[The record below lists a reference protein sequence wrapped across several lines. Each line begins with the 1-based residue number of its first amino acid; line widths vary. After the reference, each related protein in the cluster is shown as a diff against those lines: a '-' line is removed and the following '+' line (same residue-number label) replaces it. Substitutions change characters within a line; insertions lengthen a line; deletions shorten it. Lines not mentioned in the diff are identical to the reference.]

1 MHKPLAIAVLAL
13 LGLSAAQVRAE
24 PPKWGAHI
32 DLEGKIGSKRDLGE
46 ADMFVPLAQNAR
58 TLLFGNLRARVD
70 DNASQEGNFGV
81 GLRHMLDAGWNLGA
95 YGYFDRRRTEM
106 HNYFSQ
112 ATIGLEALSLD
123 WDFRANSYV
132 PTGRRVYEAN
142 QFNTAELSGTTVT
155 FRGGEER
162 AMGGFDAE
170 IGWRAPIFGPE
181 DGRQFR
187 LYAGGYRFAEDNL
200 PTVAG
205 PRLRAEFVLADVPG
219 LWQGGRLSLGAE
231 WQRDTPR
238 GSQGFLSARLRIPL
252 QWGSA
257 PARAATPMERRMTD
271 PIVRDVDVVA
281 QAGTFGATE
290 VVTAKAGGGAFTVL
304 NSATTAGANLAT
316 EVNNAGDNSTVLL
329 SGSFQT
335 GTGTVSMRAGQT
347 LTGTLTVQSASGR
360 TATVNTG
367 ATINASNTGNYAILM
382 NGGGGTISG
391 LNIHNSSSG
400 GSVSRAIFVADGVTG
415 VNILNNRIT
424 ATQGGNVQAQAIAFG
439 NNTSGTLRGNTVTAT
454 GTGSASGT
462 RALVA
467 ANTTTITAA
476 NNSFSASGAA
486 SAANDVLVL
495 SGAGATF
502 TAGSTGNTRGNGL
515 CSGTSASGAVSFTNG
530 TSCP

>member
-1 MHKPLAIAVLAL
+1 MRNAKIVFAVLAFCGL
-13 LGLSAAQVRAE
+13 LVGRVYAE

-58 TLLFGNLRARVD
+58 TLLFGNLRARID

-123 WDFRANSYV
+123 WDFRANSYL

-142 QFNTAELSGTTVT
+142 QFNTAEVSGTTVI

-170 IGWRAPIFGPE
+170 IGWRAPIFDPE

-271 PIVRDVDVVA
+271 PVVRDVDIVA
-281 QAGTFGATE
+281 QAGTFGAPE
-290 VVTAKAGGGAFTVL
+290 AATAKAGGGAFTVL
-304 NSATTAGANLAT
+304 NSATTTGANLAT
-316 EVNNAGDNSTVLL
+316 AITNAGNDSTVLL
-329 SGSFQT
+329 SGNFNTTTLLSLAT
-335 GTGTVSMRAGQT
+335 GQT
-347 LTGTLTVQSASGR
+347 LTGTMTVQSASGR
-360 TATVNTG
+360 LATINTG
-367 ATINASNTGNYAILM
+367 ATISATNATSAIQV
-382 NGGGGTISG
+382 NAGGTVSG
-391 LNIHNSSSG
+391 LTVSNAYSG
-400 GSVSRAIFVADGVTG
+400 GTGGRTILIADGSTNVQ
-415 VNILNNRIT
+415 IINNRIFATQSGANAAVAVIVGQNTT
-424 ATQGGNVQAQAIAFG
+424 ATIA
-439 NNTSGTLRGNTVTAT
+439 GNTLSVTGSGAAT
-454 GTGSASGT
+454 TMTALAMTSANATVTVSNNSLSASGGT
-462 RALVA
+462 TNNIVWSSA
-467 ANTTTITAA
+467 TTTI
-476 NNSFSASGAA
+476 N
-486 SAANDVLVL
+486 
-495 SGAGATF
+495 
-502 TAGSTGNTRGNGL
+502 AGSTGNIRGSGVCN
-515 CSGTSASGAVSFTNG
+515 GTSASGAVSFTNG